1 MSRQFEVHSNIF
13 SADRAGPPNLI
24 NLQADHLS
32 ALRTIVVAPL
42 WPASGPRPPAPVSVA
57 VTFDRQQYWLA
68 INEITFVRLS
78 SVGPV
83 MGNITVAR
91 DRIVRALD
99 LLFTGV

>member
-1 MSRQFEVHSNIF
+1 
-13 SADRAGPPNLI
+13 
-24 NLQADHLS
+24 
-32 ALRTIVVAPL
+32 
-42 WPASGPRPPAPVSVA
+42 VSVA

-83 MGNITVAR
+83 MGNITGAR

-99 LLFTGV
+99 LPFTGV